1 MIAHSNVSH
10 NQRVYSRTQVPVF
23 SRDSL
28 PPFCR
33 AEQLRS
39 AEAGT
44 IDAYLPNRGDQG
56 GSSPFVFT
64 IEVGKKQET
73 CGKIVIDIVMLYD
86 IIAIPNGN
94 QERLGLC
101 LWSLHSLR
109 TGTSP
114 FLATVNHRRN
124 GACSSL
130 SRLYIPCKN
139 RCFSC
144 VHDSYGAFLLQYRS
158 AVLRNGGMS

>member
-44 IDAYLPNRGDQG
+44 MDAYLPNRGDQG

-86 IIAIPNGN
+86 IIVIPNGKPRKIGALPLVISQFAN
-94 QERLGLC
+94 WNITISCNGQSSTKWGMFQPFQA
-101 LWSLHSLR
+101 LH
-109 TGTSP
+109 T
-114 FLATVNHRRN
+114 
-124 GACSSL
+124 
-130 SRLYIPCKN
+130 
-139 RCFSC
+139 
-144 VHDSYGAFLLQYRS
+144 
-158 AVLRNGGMS
+158 M